1 VTAACVLAAVAVTSA
16 LYAAPPCLAQGK
28 RSERASVSQTV
39 AGTTI
44 TVEYSRPVAR
54 GRDSLFPK
62 VVHWDERWTPGAD
75 WATTIEVDRDV
86 GIQGTP
92 LPKGKY
98 GIWTVVRPD
107 TWTVT
112 FHRDWHVFHT
122 VRPDTS
128 GAAVRVT
135 AAAEQGPPVEVL
147 TFDFPDMPPG
157 GTTLRFRWGTIVVPL
172 RISLPAPPLDL
183 VPSREERSRYLGR
196 YDVRVVLD
204 DPATNVRRRLVEIT
218 ESGDTLRWRDAD
230 GAEGDRREFVL
241 SPAGR
246 DDFTRAKRNADGAYW
261 KEPGVVIAFEVAD
274 GRASGFEV
282 ESEDGRVVARAERV
296 R

>member
-1 VTAACVLAAVAVTSA
+1 MRRIAAGLGAGIAVAVA
-16 LYAAPPCLAQGK
+16 AAPCVAQGK

-54 GRDSLFPK
+54 GRGSIFPK
-62 VVHWDERWTPGAD
+62 VVHWNERWTPGAD

-86 GIQGTP
+86 HVQGVL

-98 GIWTVVRPD
+98 GVWTVVRPD
-107 TWTVT
+107 TWTVA
-112 FHRDWHVFHT
+112 FHQDWHVFHT

-135 AAAEQGPPVEVL
+135 AIAEQGPPVEVL

-157 GTTLRFRWGTIVVPL
+157 GTTLRFRWGTMVVPL
-172 RISLPAPPLDL
+172 RISLTPPELDL
-183 VPSREERSRYLGR
+183 VPDRRTRARLLGR
-196 YDVRVVLD
+196 YDLRVVLD
-204 DPATNVRRRLVEIT
+204 DPAITVRRRLVEIG

-230 GAEGDRREFVL
+230 GAEAERREFIL
-241 SPAGR
+241 SPAGG
-246 DDFTRAKRNADGAYW
+246 DDFTRARRNADGAYW
-261 KEPGVVIAFEVAD
+261 KEPGIVIGFEMEG

-282 ESEDGRVVARAERV
+282 ESEDGTIVARATRV